1 MHMYVKLSL
10 GDLNSN
16 PYPSHP
22 TRTYTCRVIIILK
35 VRNGTNQVLFFKN
48 GTQLTSSK
56 FKKISIKLNRSNGLI
71 FT

>member
-1 MHMYVKLSL
+1 MCMCVRLLSV
-10 GDLNSN
+10 DLNPNS
-16 PYPSHP
+16 YPSHP

-56 FKKISIKLNRSNGLI
+56 FKKNINKIE
-71 FT
+71 

>member
-1 MHMYVKLSL
+1 MCVKLSL

-35 VRNGTNQVLFFKN
+35 VRNDTNQVLSFKN
-48 GTQLTSSK
+48 ETQLTSFK
-56 FKKISIKLNRSNGLI
+56 FEKISIKLNRSDGQI